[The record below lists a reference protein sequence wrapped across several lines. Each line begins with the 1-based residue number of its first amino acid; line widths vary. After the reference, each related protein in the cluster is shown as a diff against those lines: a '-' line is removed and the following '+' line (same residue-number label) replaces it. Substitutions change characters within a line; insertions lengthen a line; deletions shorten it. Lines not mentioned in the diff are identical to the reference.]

1 MAERECEMNI
11 SGIIVSAFSLIWI
24 FYSIYNRS
32 ELIKEFKIIFILITL
47 VTLGLLYISFDNE
60 YNYFNHISSY
70 LLIGI
75 IYTLWLPIIIVASNR
90 RKKKLEWNRTKNYL
104 ELIKKENQNQRKFL
118 FGYICVWIWIVISI

>member
-1 MAERECEMNI
+1 MVEGKCKMNI

-32 ELIKEFKIIFILITL
+32 ELIKEFKVIFILITL
-47 VTLGLLYISFDNE
+47 VTMGLLYISFDNE

-75 IYTLWLPIIIVASNR
+75 LYTLWLPIIIVASNR
-90 RKKKLEWNRTKNYL
+90 RKKQLEWNRTKNYL
-104 ELIKKENQNQRKFL
+104 ELIKKENQNQRKLL